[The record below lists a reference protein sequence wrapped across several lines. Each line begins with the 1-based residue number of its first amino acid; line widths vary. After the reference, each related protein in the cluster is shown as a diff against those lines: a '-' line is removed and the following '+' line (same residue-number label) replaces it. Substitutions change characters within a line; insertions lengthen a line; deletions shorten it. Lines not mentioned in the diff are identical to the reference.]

1 MMHQKTAA
9 GHDRLWIAAILAGL
23 ISPMEAM
30 AYVDP
35 GTTGLL
41 SQILYVLFYSA
52 LGVFIY
58 FLRYIKQYLTTARQ
72 FLVRLF
78 GGPA

>member
-1 MMHQKTAA
+1 
-9 GHDRLWIAAILAGL
+9 
-23 ISPMEAM
+23 MEAM

>member
-1 MMHQKTAA
+1 MHKEKPADQNNS
-9 GHDRLWIAAILAGL
+9 WIPAIVAGL
-23 ISPMEAM
+23 ISPMDAM

-52 LGVFIY
+52 IGVFIY

-72 FLVRLF
+72 LLVRLF
-78 GGPA
+78 GKRA